1 MRYLEQNGLRA
12 TDVHSVVHSS
22 GLQKKINYIKFS
34 SMHTE
39 ILGFNT
45 FTKWNTMFPQ
55 TNPKQAVTQQEEDDV
70 TTGRNRQPINGPSS

>member
-1 MRYLEQNGLRA
+1 
-12 TDVHSVVHSS
+12 
-22 GLQKKINYIKFS
+22 
-34 SMHTE
+34 MHTE